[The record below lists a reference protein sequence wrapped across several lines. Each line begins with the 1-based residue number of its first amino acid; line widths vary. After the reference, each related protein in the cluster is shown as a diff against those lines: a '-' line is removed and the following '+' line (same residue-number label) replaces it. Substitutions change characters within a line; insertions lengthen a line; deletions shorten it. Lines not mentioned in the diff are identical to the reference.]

1 MLVGSFLKNSSFV
14 FQMLFL
20 ICALSFFLPMVLEF
34 EVISQD
40 EKTVDTGI
48 LSMETI
54 KKEKLYKI
62 VISDGKILYLSH
74 SFLKIDDEKLQMVK
88 DSNLQIGYYRDR
100 IVTSISLVGNE
111 EIVVSKKN
119 KQIDE
124 FFKFLFA
131 LFVVM
136 LLVTFGF
143 FVIKRM
149 LNSKKM
155 G

>member
-1 MLVGSFLKNSSFV
+1 MLVGSFFKITSLV

-20 ICALSFFLPMVLEF
+20 ISALSFFVPRVLDF
-34 EVISQD
+34 ETLIHD
-40 EKTVDTGI
+40 EKTVDTRI

-62 VISDGKILYLSH
+62 VISNGKTLYLSH
-74 SFLKIDDEKLQMVK
+74 SFLKVDDEKLQMVK
-88 DSNLQIGYYRDR
+88 DSNLRICYYQDR
-100 IVTSISLVGNE
+100 FISSICLEGNDG
-111 EIVVSKKN
+111 IVVSKKN
-119 KQIDE
+119 KQTDE
-124 FFKFLFA
+124 FYKFIFA
-131 LFVVM
+131 LFIVL